1 MLVDLKQYFR
11 IVNRLFKTELR
22 FLSYSITIYGET
34 VLLLRNETNKESETE
49 NQQFEELNFSTKP
62 QF

>member
-22 FLSYSITIYGET
+22 FLSYSITIYGEP

-49 NQQFEELNFSTKP
+49 NQQFEEFNFSAKP